1 MQFRKIIPNL
11 EVSYEKPVMSVIGTI
26 NGKAPKGNVLVVNTG
41 SITTK
46 FAYYRDGETV
56 LDQKLEHSVEE
67 LSQFADVM
75 DQDQMRT
82 DKILGALREKGIRL
96 EDIDIVMARGGL
108 FTPCITGVYNVNAD
122 MREVLS
128 SSRDGNHACN
138 LSALI
143 GDNIAQEINALRD
156 KEGIEPR
163 FGKCVAYVADPPMAD
178 EMLPECHVG
187 GIPEFPRKTLFHA
200 LNTRAIMRQFLRDTG
215 RKAEDTTAVICHMG
229 GGVTISLHRAG
240 KVIDTSHGLGG
251 DGPITPE
258 RAGCCP
264 PYPLIDMCF
273 SGKYTKQEIKRKLI
287 GRGGAVAYFG
297 TNDMRVIVQRAKEG
311 IPEYVV
317 FMKAFVLNIAKYI
330 VAQAAVVDG
339 KVDVIILTGGVAYSK
354 DITDAITR
362 KVDWV
367 APVRVYPGENEL
379 QSLAE
384 NGYII
389 LAGETKIHTY
399 DKDRII
405 ED

>member
-1 MQFRKIIPNL
+1 
-11 EVSYEKPVMSVIGTI
+11 MSNFGTI
-26 NGKAPKGNVLVVNTG
+26 NGKAPKGNILVVNTG

-46 FAYYRDGETV
+46 FAYYKDGEIV

-67 LSQFADVM
+67 LSRFADVM
-75 DQDQMRT
+75 DQDGMRT
-82 DKILGALREKGIRL
+82 AAILNALKEKGIHL
-96 EDIDIVMARGGL
+96 EDIDIVMCRGGL

-128 SSRDGNHACN
+128 SSREGNHACN

-143 GDNIAQEINALRD
+143 GDNIAAEINALRE
-156 KEGIEPR
+156 KEGLPAR
-163 FGKCVAYVADPPMAD
+163 FGKCIAYVADPPMAD

-187 GIPEFPRKTLFHA
+187 GIPEFPRRTLFHA
-200 LNTRAIMRQFLRDTG
+200 LNTRAIMRRYLRDSG

-229 GGVTISLHRAG
+229 GGVTISLHRG
-240 KVIDTSHGLGG
+240 GRVIDTSHGLGG

-273 SGKYTKQEIKRKLI
+273 SGNFTKQEIKKKLI
-287 GRGGAVAYFG
+287 GKGGAVAYFG

-311 IPEYVV
+311 IPEYKV

-354 DITDAITR
+354 DITDAIAK

-367 APVRVYPGENEL
+367 APVKVYPGENEL
-379 QSLAE
+379 ESLAE

-389 LAGETKIHTY
+389 LAGATKIHTY
-399 DKDRII
+399 NKDHLI

>member
-1 MQFRKIIPNL
+1 
-11 EVSYEKPVMSVIGTI
+11 MSVIGTI
-26 NGKAPKGNVLVVNTG
+26 NGKAPQGIVLVVNTG

-46 FAYYRDGETV
+46 FAVYRDGEPI
-56 LDQKLEHSVEE
+56 LDQKLEHSVED

-122 MREVLS
+122 MREVLAT
-128 SSRDGNHACN
+128 SRDGNHACN

-143 GDNIAQEINALRD
+143 GDNIAHEINELRE
-156 KEGIEPR
+156 KEGLTPR
-163 FGKCVAYVADPPMAD
+163 FGACVAYVADPPMAD

-229 GGVTISLHRAG
+229 GGVTISLHRG
-240 KVIDTSHGLGG
+240 GRVIDTSHGLGG

-273 SGKYTKQEIKRKLI
+273 SGKYTKEEIKKKLI
-287 GRGGAVAYFG
+287 GHGGAVAYFG
-297 TNDMRVIVQRAKEG
+297 TNDMRVVVQRAKEG

-362 KVDWV
+362 KVEWV
-367 APVRVYPGENEL
+367 APVKVYPGENEL
-379 QSLAE
+379 NSLAE

-389 LAGETKIHTY
+389 LAGATKIHTY
-399 DKDRII
+399 DKNRII

>member
-1 MQFRKIIPNL
+1 MNK
-11 EVSYEKPVMSVIGTI
+11 GTI
-26 NGKAPKGNVLVVNTG
+26 LVVNTG

-46 FAYYRDGETV
+46 FAVYKDGKVFLE
-56 LDQKLEHSVEE
+56 QKLEHSVEQ

-75 DQDQMRT
+75 DQERMRT
-82 DKILGALREKGIRL
+82 DAIVDALVEKGMKL
-96 EDIDIVMARGGL
+96 EDIDIVMCRGGL

-122 MREVLS
+122 MREVLAT
-128 SSRDGNHACN
+128 SRDGKHACN

-143 GDNIAQEINALRD
+143 GDNLAREINQIREKKGLPA
-156 KEGIEPR
+156 P

-187 GIPEFPRKTLFHA
+187 GLPEFPRKTLFHA
-200 LNTRAIMRQFLRDTG
+200 LNSRAIMRRYLRETG
-215 RKAEDTTAVICHMG
+215 RKAEETTAIVCHMG
-229 GGVTISLHRAG
+229 GGVTISLHRGG

-273 SGKYTKQEIKRKLI
+273 SGKYTKEEIKKKLI
-287 GRGGAVAYFG
+287 GKGGAVAYFG
-297 TNDMRVIVQRAKEG
+297 TNDMREIVKRANEG
-311 IPEYVV
+311 KADYAL

-330 VAQAAVVDG
+330 VSQGAVVDG

-354 DITDAITR
+354 DITDAIAK
-362 KVDWV
+362 KVSWL
-367 APVRVYPGENEL
+367 APVKVYPGENEL
-379 QSLAE
+379 ESLAE

-389 LAGETKIHTY
+389 LAGQTKIHTY
-399 DKDRII
+399 NKDRII

>member
-1 MQFRKIIPNL
+1 
-11 EVSYEKPVMSVIGTI
+11 MSAIGTI
-26 NGKAPKGNVLVVNTG
+26 NGKAPQGIVLVVNTG

-46 FAYYRDGETV
+46 FAVYRDGEPI

-108 FTPCITGVYNVNAD
+108 FTPCITCVYNVNAD
-122 MREVLS
+122 MREVLAT
-128 SSRDGNHACN
+128 SRDGNHACN

-143 GDNIAQEINALRD
+143 GDNIAHEINELRE
-156 KEGIEPR
+156 KEGITPR
-163 FGKCVAYVADPPMAD
+163 FGACVAYVADPPMAD

-200 LNTRAIMRQFLRDTG
+200 LNTRAIMRQYLRDTG

-229 GGVTISLHRAG
+229 GGVTISLHRGG

-273 SGKYTKQEIKRKLI
+273 SGKYTKEEIKKKLI

-311 IPEYVV
+311 LPDYVV

-367 APVRVYPGENEL
+367 APVKVYPGENEL
-379 QSLAE
+379 NSLAE

-389 LAGETKIHTY
+389 LAGATKIHTY
-399 DKDRII
+399 DKNRII

>member
-1 MQFRKIIPNL
+1 
-11 EVSYEKPVMSVIGTI
+11 MSAIATI
-26 NGKAPKGNVLVVNTG
+26 NGKAPKGNILVVNTG

-46 FAYYRDGETV
+46 FAYYSDGEIV
-56 LDQKLEHSVEE
+56 LEQKLEHSVEE
-67 LSQFADVM
+67 LSRFADVM
-75 DQDQMRT
+75 DQDKMRT
-82 DKILGALREKGIRL
+82 AEILGALKEKGIRL

-122 MREVLS
+122 MREVLAT
-128 SSRDGNHACN
+128 SRDGNHACN
-138 LSALI
+138 LSAII
-143 GDNIAQEINALRD
+143 GDDIANEINAIRE
-156 KEGIEPR
+156 KKGITPR
-163 FGKCVAYVADPPMAD
+163 FGPCVAYVADPPMAD

-200 LNTRAIMRQFLRDTG
+200 LNTRAIMRQYLRDTG

-229 GGVTISLHRAG
+229 GGVTISLHRG
-240 KVIDTSHGLGG
+240 GRVIDTSHGLGG

-273 SGKYTKQEIKRKLI
+273 SGQYSKQEIKKKLI
-287 GRGGAVAYFG
+287 GKGGAVAYFG
-297 TNDMRVIVQRAKEG
+297 TNDMRVIVQRAREG
-311 IPEYVV
+311 LPDYVV

-362 KVDWV
+362 KVEWV

-379 QSLAE
+379 NSLAE

-389 LAGETKIHTY
+389 LAGDTKIHTY
-399 DKDRII
+399 NKDRII

>member
-1 MQFRKIIPNL
+1 
-11 EVSYEKPVMSVIGTI
+11 MSAIGTI

-46 FAYYRDGETV
+46 FAYYRDGEAI

-163 FGKCVAYVADPPMAD
+163 YGKCVAYVADPPMAD

>member
-1 MQFRKIIPNL
+1 
-11 EVSYEKPVMSVIGTI
+11 MSNIGPI
-26 NGKAPKGNVLVVNTG
+26 NGKPPVGIVLVINTG

-46 FAYYRDGETV
+46 FAVYKDGEII
-56 LDQKLEHSVEE
+56 LEKKLEHTVED
-67 LSQFADVM
+67 LSHFADVM
-75 DQDQMRT
+75 DQDMMRT
-82 DKILGALREKGIRL
+82 GAILDALKEYGIRL
-96 EDIDIVMARGGL
+96 EDIDIVMCRGGL

-122 MREVLS
+122 MRLVLS
-128 SSRDGNHACN
+128 ESREGNHACN

-143 GDNIAQEINALRD
+143 GDNIAVEINALRE
-156 KEGIEPR
+156 KEGITPR

-187 GIPEFPRKTLFHA
+187 GLPEFPRRTLFHA
-200 LNTRAIMRQFLRDTG
+200 LNTRAIMRRYLKETG
-215 RKAEDTTAVICHMG
+215 RKAEETTAIICHMG
-229 GGVTISLHRAG
+229 GGVTISTHRDG

-273 SGKYTKQEIKRKLI
+273 SGKYTKQEIKKKLI
-287 GRGGAVAYFG
+287 GKGGAVAYFG
-297 TNDMRVIVQRAKEG
+297 TNDMREIVAKAKEG

-317 FMKAFVLNIAKYI
+317 FLKAFVLNIAKYI
-330 VAQAAVVDG
+330 VAQGALVEG
-339 KVDVIILTGGVAYSK
+339 HVDVIILTGGVAYSK
-354 DITDAITR
+354 DITDAITK
-362 KVDWV
+362 KVSWL
-367 APVRVYPGENEL
+367 APVKVYPGENEL
-379 QSLAE
+379 ESLAE

-389 LAGETKIHTY
+389 LAGATKIHTY

>member
-1 MQFRKIIPNL
+1 MNK
-11 EVSYEKPVMSVIGTI
+11 GTI
-26 NGKAPKGNVLVVNTG
+26 LVVNTG

-46 FAYYRDGETV
+46 FAVYKDGKVFLE
-56 LDQKLEHSVEE
+56 QKLEHSVEQ

-75 DQDQMRT
+75 DQERMRT
-82 DKILGALREKGIRL
+82 DAIVDALVEKGMKL
-96 EDIDIVMARGGL
+96 EDIDIVMCRGGL

-122 MREVLS
+122 MREVLAT
-128 SSRDGNHACN
+128 SRDGKHACN

-143 GDNIAQEINALRD
+143 GDNLAREINQIREKKGLPA
-156 KEGIEPR
+156 P

-187 GIPEFPRKTLFHA
+187 GLPEFPRKTLFHA
-200 LNTRAIMRQFLRDTG
+200 LNTRAIMRRYLRESG
-215 RKAEDTTAVICHMG
+215 RKAEDTTAIICHMG
-229 GGVTISLHRAG
+229 GGVTISLHRGG

-273 SGKYTKQEIKRKLI
+273 SGKYTKEEIKKKLI
-287 GRGGAVAYFG
+287 GKGGAVAYFG
-297 TNDMRVIVQRAKEG
+297 TNDMREIVKRANEG
-311 IPEYVV
+311 KADYAL

-330 VAQAAVVDG
+330 VSQGAVVDG

-354 DITDAITR
+354 EITDAIAK
-362 KVDWV
+362 KVTWL
-367 APVRVYPGENEL
+367 APVKVYPGENEL
-379 QSLAE
+379 ESLAE

-389 LAGETKIHTY
+389 LAGQTKIHTY
-399 DKDRII
+399 NKDRII

>member
-1 MQFRKIIPNL
+1 MTASDKKGQR
-11 EVSYEKPVMSVIGTI
+11 GTI
-26 NGKAPKGNVLVVNTG
+26 LVVNTG

-46 FAYYRDGETV
+46 FAVYKDGECI
-56 LDQKLEHSVEE
+56 LEQKLEHSVAE
-67 LSQFADVM
+67 LAHFADVM

-82 DKILGALREKGIRL
+82 DAIISALGQQGIHL
-96 EDIDIVMARGGL
+96 EDIDIVMCRGGL

-128 SSRDGNHACN
+128 TSREGNHACN

-143 GDNIAQEINALRD
+143 GDNIARNINKLRD
-156 KEGIEPR
+156 KEGLKPA
-163 FGKCVAYVADPPMAD
+163 FGPCVAYVADPPMAD

-187 GIPEFPRKTLFHA
+187 GIPEFPRRTLFHA
-200 LNTRAIMRQFLRDTG
+200 LNTRAIMRRYLRESG
-215 RKAEDTTAVICHMG
+215 RKAEDTTAIICHMG
-229 GGVTISLHRAG
+229 GGVTISTHRG
-240 KVIDTSHGLGG
+240 GRVIDTSHGLGG

-273 SGKYTKQEIKRKLI
+273 SGKYTKEEIKKKLI

-297 TNDMRVIVQRAKEG
+297 TNDMREVVKHAKEG
-311 IPEYVV
+311 KEEYVV

-330 VAQAAVVDG
+330 VAQGALVEG
-339 KVDVIILTGGVAYSK
+339 KVDVIILTGGVAFST
-354 DITDAITR
+354 DITDAITK
-362 KVDWV
+362 KVSWL
-367 APVRVYPGENEL
+367 APVVVYPGENEL
-379 QSLAE
+379 ASLAE

-399 DKDRII
+399 NKDHLI

>member
-1 MQFRKIIPNL
+1 MNIAEIL
-11 EVSYEKPVMSVIGTI
+11 H
-26 NGKAPKGNVLVVNTG
+26 GKAPKGIILVVNTG

-46 FAYYRDGETV
+46 FAVYKDGEV
-56 LDQKLEHSVEE
+56 ILEQKLEHSVEQ
-67 LSQFADVM
+67 LSRFADVM
-75 DQDQMRT
+75 DQDRMRT
-82 DKILGALREKGIRL
+82 DAILDALRQKDIKL
-96 EDIDIVMARGGL
+96 EDIDIVMCRGGL

-128 SSRDGNHACN
+128 TSREGNHACN

-143 GDNIAQEINALRD
+143 GDNIAAEINALRER
-156 KEGIEPR
+156 EGITPP

-187 GIPEFPRKTLFHA
+187 GIPEFPRRTLFHA
-200 LNTRAIMRQFLRDTG
+200 LNTRAIMRRYLSDTG
-215 RKAEDTTAVICHMG
+215 RKAGDTTAIICHMG
-229 GGVTISLHRAG
+229 GGVTISLHRG
-240 KVIDTSHGLGG
+240 GRVIDTSHGLGG

-273 SGKYTKQEIKRKLI
+273 SGQYTKQEIKKKLI
-287 GRGGAVAYFG
+287 GKGGAVAYFG
-297 TNDMRVIVQRAKEG
+297 TNDMREIERRALAGE
-311 IPEYVV
+311 PDYVL

-330 VAQAAVVDG
+330 VAQGAVVDG
-339 KVDVIILTGGVAYSK
+339 KVDVILLTGGVAYSK
-354 DITDAITR
+354 AITEAIAR
-362 KVDWV
+362 KVSWL
-367 APVRVYPGENEL
+367 APVKVYPGENEL
-379 QSLAE
+379 ESLAE

-399 DKDRII
+399 NKDRLI

>member
-1 MQFRKIIPNL
+1 
-11 EVSYEKPVMSVIGTI
+11 MSEIASI
-26 NGKAPKGNVLVVNTG
+26 NGKAPKGTILVVNTG

-46 FAYYRDGETV
+46 FAVYRDGQIILE
-56 LDQKLEHSVEE
+56 QKLEHSVEA
-67 LSQFADVM
+67 LSLYNDVM
-75 DQDQMRT
+75 EQDGMRT
-82 DKILGALREKGIRL
+82 DAILQALREKNIRL
-96 EDIDIVMARGGL
+96 EDIDIVMCRGGL

-143 GDNIAQEINALRD
+143 GDNIAHEINALRE
-156 KEGIEPR
+156 KEGIQPA

-178 EMLPECHVG
+178 EMLPECHLG

-200 LNTRAIMRQFLRDTG
+200 LNTRAIMRRYLREHNRD
-215 RKAEDTTAVICHMG
+215 AADTTAIICHMG
-229 GGVTISLHRAG
+229 GGVTISTHRDG

-273 SGKYTKQEIKRKLI
+273 SGKYTKEEIKKKLI
-287 GRGGAVAYFG
+287 GKGGAVAYFG
-297 TNDMRVIVQRAKEG
+297 TNDMREVVRRAKEG
-311 IPEYVV
+311 EPDYLL

-330 VAQAAVVDG
+330 VAQGAVVDG
-339 KVDVIILTGGVAYSK
+339 KVDVIILTGGVAYSQ
-354 DITDAITR
+354 DITDAITK
-362 KVDWV
+362 KVSWV
-367 APVRVYPGENEL
+367 APVKVYPGENEL
-379 QSLAE
+379 ESLAE

-389 LAGETKIHTY
+389 LAGATKIHTY
-399 DKDRII
+399 NKDRII

>member
-1 MQFRKIIPNL
+1 
-11 EVSYEKPVMSVIGTI
+11 MSVIGTI

>member
-1 MQFRKIIPNL
+1 
-11 EVSYEKPVMSVIGTI
+11 MSNFGLI
-26 NGKAPKGNVLVVNTG
+26 NGKPPKGNILVVNTG

-46 FAYYRDGETV
+46 FAFYRDGEIV
-56 LDQKLEHSVEE
+56 LEEKLEHSVEA
-67 LSQFADVM
+67 LSKFADVM
-75 DQDQMRT
+75 DQDGMRT
-82 DKILGALREKGIRL
+82 AAIMDALRGKGIRL
-96 EDIDIVMARGGL
+96 EDIDIVMCRGGL

-128 SSRDGNHACN
+128 ESREGNHACN

-143 GDNIAQEINALRD
+143 GDNIANEINALRE
-156 KEGIEPR
+156 KEGITPR

-187 GIPEFPRKTLFHA
+187 GIPEFPRRTLFHA
-200 LNTRAIMRQFLRDTG
+200 LNTRAIMRRYLRDTG

-229 GGVTISLHRAG
+229 GGVTISLHRG
-240 KVIDTSHGLGG
+240 GRVIDTSHGLGG

-287 GRGGAVAYFG
+287 GKGGAVAYFG
-297 TNDMRVIVQRAKEG
+297 TNDMRVIVQKAKDG
-311 IPEYVV
+311 DPEYQV

-339 KVDVIILTGGVAYSK
+339 KVDAIILTGGVAYSK
-354 DITDAITR
+354 DITDAITK

-379 QSLAE
+379 ESLAE

-389 LAGETKIHTY
+389 LAGDTRIHTY
-399 DKDRII
+399 CKDHLI

>member
-1 MQFRKIIPNL
+1 MNK
-11 EVSYEKPVMSVIGTI
+11 GTI
-26 NGKAPKGNVLVVNTG
+26 LVVNTG

-46 FAYYRDGETV
+46 FAVYKDGKVFLE
-56 LDQKLEHSVEE
+56 QKLEHSVEQ

-75 DQDQMRT
+75 DQERMRT
-82 DKILGALREKGIRL
+82 DAIVDALVEKGMKL
-96 EDIDIVMARGGL
+96 EDIDIVMCRGGL

-122 MREVLS
+122 MREVLAT
-128 SSRDGNHACN
+128 SRDGKHACN

-143 GDNIAQEINALRD
+143 GDNLAREINQIREKKGLPA
-156 KEGIEPR
+156 P

-187 GIPEFPRKTLFHA
+187 GLPEFPRKTLFHA
-200 LNTRAIMRQFLRDTG
+200 LNSRAIMRRYLRETG
-215 RKAEDTTAVICHMG
+215 RKAEETTAIICHMG
-229 GGVTISLHRAG
+229 GGVTISLHRGG

-273 SGKYTKQEIKRKLI
+273 SGKYTKEEIKKKLI
-287 GRGGAVAYFG
+287 GKGGAVAYFG
-297 TNDMRVIVQRAKEG
+297 TNDMREIVKRANEG
-311 IPEYVV
+311 KPDYAL

-330 VAQAAVVDG
+330 VSQGAVVDG

-354 DITDAITR
+354 DITDAITK
-362 KVDWV
+362 KVSWL
-367 APVRVYPGENEL
+367 APVKVYPGENEL
-379 QSLAE
+379 ESLAE

-389 LAGETKIHTY
+389 LAGQTKIHTY
-399 DKDRII
+399 NKDRII

>member
-1 MQFRKIIPNL
+1 MNK
-11 EVSYEKPVMSVIGTI
+11 GTI
-26 NGKAPKGNVLVVNTG
+26 LVVNTG

-46 FAYYRDGETV
+46 FAVYKDGKVFLE
-56 LDQKLEHSVEE
+56 QKLEHSVEQ

-75 DQDQMRT
+75 DQERMRT
-82 DKILGALREKGIRL
+82 DAIVDALVEKGMKL
-96 EDIDIVMARGGL
+96 EDIDIVMCRGGL

-122 MREVLS
+122 MREVLAT
-128 SSRDGNHACN
+128 SRDGKHACN

-143 GDNIAQEINALRD
+143 GDNLAREINQIREKKGLPA
-156 KEGIEPR
+156 P

-187 GIPEFPRKTLFHA
+187 GLPEFPRKTLFHA
-200 LNTRAIMRQFLRDTG
+200 LNSRAIMRRYLRETG
-215 RKAEDTTAVICHMG
+215 RKAEETTAIICHMG
-229 GGVTISLHRAG
+229 GGVTISLHRGG

-273 SGKYTKQEIKRKLI
+273 SGKYTKEEIKKKLI
-287 GRGGAVAYFG
+287 GKGGAVAYFG
-297 TNDMRVIVQRAKEG
+297 TNDMREIVKRANEG
-311 IPEYVV
+311 KADYAL
-317 FMKAFVLNIAKYI
+317 FLKAFVLNIAKYI
-330 VAQAAVVDG
+330 VSQGAVVDG

-354 DITDAITR
+354 DITDAITK
-362 KVDWV
+362 KVSWL
-367 APVRVYPGENEL
+367 APVKVYPGENEL
-379 QSLAE
+379 ESLAE

-389 LAGETKIHTY
+389 LAGQTKIHTY
-399 DKDRII
+399 NKDRII

>member
-1 MQFRKIIPNL
+1 MKIVEN
-11 EVSYEKPVMSVIGTI
+11 I
-26 NGKAPKGNVLVVNTG
+26 NGKAPVGNVLVVNTG

-46 FAYYRDGETV
+46 FGYYVDGEVV
-56 LDQKLEHSVEE
+56 LDRKLEHSVEE
-67 LSQFADVM
+67 LSQFKNVM
-75 DQDQMRT
+75 EQDKMRT
-82 DKILGALREKGIRL
+82 KAILDALKDLGVKL
-96 EDIDIVMARGGL
+96 EDIDIVMCRGGL
-108 FTPCITGVYNVNAD
+108 FTPCITGVYNVNDD

-143 GDNIAQEINALRD
+143 GDDIANEINAKRE
-156 KEGIEPR
+156 KEGLKAR

-187 GIPEFPRKTLFHA
+187 GIPEFHRSTLFHA
-200 LNTRAIMRQFLRDTG
+200 LNTRAIMRKYLRDTG
-215 RKAEDTTAVICHMG
+215 RKAEDTTAIICHMG
-229 GGVTISLHRAG
+229 GGVTISLHRGG

-273 SGKYTKQEIKRKLI
+273 SGKYTKEEIKKKLI
-287 GRGGAVAYFG
+287 GHGGAVAYFG
-297 TNDMRVIVQRAKEG
+297 TNDMRIVEQRAQEG
-311 IPEYVV
+311 RPEYVV

-330 VAQAAVVDG
+330 VAQGAVVDG
-339 KVDVIILTGGVAYSK
+339 KVDIIILTGGVAYSK
-354 DITDAITR
+354 TITDAIAK
-362 KVDWV
+362 KVSWV
-367 APVRVYPGENEL
+367 APVKVYPGENEL
-379 QSLAE
+379 GSLAE

-389 LAGETKIHTY
+389 LAGATKIHTY
-399 DKDRII
+399 NKDRII

>member
-1 MQFRKIIPNL
+1 
-11 EVSYEKPVMSVIGTI
+11 MSVIGTI
-26 NGKAPKGNVLVVNTG
+26 NGKAPQGIVLVVNTG

-46 FAYYRDGETV
+46 FAVYRDGEPI

-122 MREVLS
+122 MREVLAT
-128 SSRDGNHACN
+128 SRDGNHACN

-143 GDNIAQEINALRD
+143 GDNIAHEINELRE
-156 KEGIEPR
+156 KEGLTPR
-163 FGKCVAYVADPPMAD
+163 FGACVAYVADPPMAD

-200 LNTRAIMRQFLRDTG
+200 LNTRASMRQFLRDSG

-229 GGVTISLHRAG
+229 GGVTISLHRG
-240 KVIDTSHGLGG
+240 GRVIDTSHGLGG

-273 SGKYTKQEIKRKLI
+273 SGKYTKEEIKKKLI
-287 GRGGAVAYFG
+287 GHGGAVAYFG
-297 TNDMRVIVQRAKEG
+297 TNDMRVVVQRAKEG

-362 KVDWV
+362 KVEWV
-367 APVRVYPGENEL
+367 APVKVYPGENEL
-379 QSLAE
+379 NSLAE

-389 LAGETKIHTY
+389 LAGATKIHTY
-399 DKDRII
+399 DKNRII

>member
-1 MQFRKIIPNL
+1 
-11 EVSYEKPVMSVIGTI
+11 MSEIASI
-26 NGKAPKGNVLVVNTG
+26 NGKAPKGTILVVNTG

-46 FAYYRDGETV
+46 FAVYRDGQIILE
-56 LDQKLEHSVEE
+56 QKLEHSVEA
-67 LSQFADVM
+67 LSLYNDVM
-75 DQDQMRT
+75 EQDGMRT
-82 DKILGALREKGIRL
+82 DAILQALREKNIRL
-96 EDIDIVMARGGL
+96 EDIDIVMCRGGL

-143 GDNIAQEINALRD
+143 GDNIAHEINALRE
-156 KEGIEPR
+156 KEGIQPA

-178 EMLPECHVG
+178 EMLPECHLG

-200 LNTRAIMRQFLRDTG
+200 LNTRAIMRRYLREHNRD
-215 RKAEDTTAVICHMG
+215 AADTTAIICHMG
-229 GGVTISLHRAG
+229 GGVTISTHRDG

-273 SGKYTKQEIKRKLI
+273 SGKYTKEEIKKKLI
-287 GRGGAVAYFG
+287 GKGGAVAYFG
-297 TNDMRVIVQRAKEG
+297 TNDMRVVVDRAKQG

-330 VAQAAVVDG
+330 VAQGALVDG
-339 KVDVIILTGGVAYSK
+339 KVDAIILTGGVAYSK
-354 DITDAITR
+354 DITDAITK
-362 KVDWV
+362 KVQWL
-367 APVRVYPGENEL
+367 APVTVYPGENEL
-379 QSLAE
+379 GSLAE

-389 LAGETKIHTY
+389 LAGATKIHTY
-399 DKDRII
+399 NKDHII